1 MPSYLITGASRGLGY
16 EFLRQISTIPSNIVV
31 GLVRNKA
38 ETEAKVKAL
47 NRPNV
52 HIVQADLEDFESL
65 KKSVNEVSS
74 IVNGSLDYLIA
85 NAGYISSWSA
95 YDSLTTLGDDPERL
109 EEDLL
114 KCFRV
119 NTIGNI
125 HLINLYLPLVLK
137 GDVKKVITL
146 SSGFADNELTINYN
160 ISEAGPYT
168 ISKSAMNTAVAKYSA
183 AYAEQGVL
191 FLSIAPGAVEVGQD
205 AGSENQF
212 LTQNAMLT
220 TVKVTEEQIPKA
232 MALGGKFARYAPH
245 FKGRTMPEES
255 IKDMLSVI
263 DKASVKDGYGGSFI
277 SHKGTK
283 QWL

>member
-16 EFLRQISTIPSNIVV
+16 EFLSQISVNPSNTVV
-31 GLVRNKA
+31 GLVRNKPEA
-38 ETEAKVKAL
+38 EAKVKTL
-47 NRPNV
+47 NRSNV
-52 HIVQADLEDFESL
+52 HIVQGDLEDFDSL
-65 KKSVNEVSS
+65 KKSVDQVSA

-95 YDSLTTLGDDPERL
+95 YDSLSTLGDDPKRL
-109 EEDLL
+109 EDDLL

-137 GDVKKVITL
+137 GDVKKVIVL
-146 SSGFADNELTINYN
+146 SSGFADDELTTNFN
-160 ISEAGPYT
+160 IGEAGPYT

-183 AYAEQGVL
+183 EYAEQGVL

-205 AGSENQF
+205 AGI
-212 LTQNAMLT
+212 
-220 TVKVTEEQIPKA
+220 TEEQIPKA
-232 MALGGKFARYAPH
+232 MALGGKFAGYAPH

-255 IKDMLSVI
+255 IKDMLLVI
-263 DKASVKDGYGGSFI
+263 NKASVKDGYGGSFI
-277 SHKGTK
+277 SHKGNK